1 MWRFT
6 RLNKRLNTLRVG
18 LFGAAA
24 LTILYARSDRT
35 SPKNAV
41 LSTEGIVVTEIQY
54 PDSIKN
60 PPVALPATRV
70 SSDRQIGGS
79 GASANVLGSASFASS
94 SSASI
99 PSYTVT
105 AVSYAPDTAPTLAQ
119 ASNCDDCPM

>member
-6 RLNKRLNTLRVG
+6 RFTKRLNTLRVG

-24 LTILYARSDRT
+24 LTILYACSDST

-41 LSTEGIVVTEIQY
+41 LSTEGIVVTEFQY

-79 GASANVLGSASFASS
+79 GVSANVLGAGSFASS
-94 SSASI
+94 ASASL
-99 PSYTVT
+99 PSYTVA
-105 AVSYAPDTAPTLAQ
+105 AVSYAPEAAPTLGKGP
-119 ASNCDDCPM
+119 N